1 MDNSGEIYL
10 ELLDRLRRDLP
21 EVADQIEAEVM
32 EGRRVVTETLSE
44 LERTDRAAKMRD
56 VGSRISKEDLATVPY
71 TDDERLALLIEAL
84 LCLSSSMVA
93 DREALAGLL
102 REQQAHSTIRLRSE
116 ESTQADTEFD
126 VAAEEAMA
134 RGAFHEVSDSLTQ
147 ALAEL
152 Q

>member
-10 ELLDRLRRDLP
+10 DLLDRLRRDLP
-21 EVADQIEAEVM
+21 EVADQIESEVI

-44 LERTDRAAKMRD
+44 SERTDRAAKMRD

-71 TDDERLALLIEAL
+71 TDDERLALLVEAL
-84 LCLSSSMVA
+84 LCLGSAMA
-93 DREALAGLL
+93 TDREAVAGLL
-102 REQQAHSTIRLRSE
+102 EEQQAHPTIRLRSE
-116 ESTQADTEFD
+116 ETTQVDTEFD
-126 VAAEEAMA
+126 IAAEATTA
-134 RGAFHEVSDSLTQ
+134 REVYHAVSDPLRQ